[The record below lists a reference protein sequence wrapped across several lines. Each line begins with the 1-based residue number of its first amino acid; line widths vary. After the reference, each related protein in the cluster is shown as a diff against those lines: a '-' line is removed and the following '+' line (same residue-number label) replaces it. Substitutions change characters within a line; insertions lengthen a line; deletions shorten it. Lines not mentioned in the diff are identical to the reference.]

1 MENCQNYHINLKMN
15 LFDKIGM
22 GLPDKLSLERP
33 GGT

>member
-22 GLPDKLSLERP
+22 GQREEVSLEPP
-33 GGT
+33 GGI